1 MKITTITTSDIK
13 KLKDAAK
20 LFKKDETRPYLSNF
34 LIIKRG
40 YNAEALATNG
50 HVAIRLELN
59 ATLENVERFQLSFS
73 ALKMLNDKSNL
84 EISQAGKDGLI
95 LSNGALVINAANVG
109 QVPDITRV
117 MNPFPCE
124 EAEFSFCVDPQLF
137 KHFTSTNFVTVKIK
151 NNIAQIF
158 DDKTEKKMGEM
169 GVLMLALSK
178 K

>member
-1 MKITTITTSDIK
+1 MKITTLTTFDIK

-20 LFKKDETRPYLSNF
+20 LFKKDETRPHYSNF

-40 YNAEALATNG
+40 DVAEALATNG
-50 HVAIRLELN
+50 HVAITIQLN
-59 ATLENVERFQLSFS
+59 ATLENVERFQLSFD

-84 EISQAGKDGLI
+84 EISQDEKGGLI
-95 LSNGALVINAANVG
+95 LSNVALIINAANIG

-117 MNPFPCE
+117 MNPFPRE
-124 EAEFSFCVDPQLF
+124 ESEFSFCVNPRLF
-137 KHFTSTNFVTVKIK
+137 KHFTKSHFVTVKIK

-158 DDKTEKKMGEM
+158 DNKTEKKM